1 MEFINELKNK
11 NMAEKLIKEKDLPKV
26 TSISSNDYLRA
37 VTEDGKAVLVKTDS
51 IFAPTPTHYWYG
63 VEFNVNS
70 SNPEV
75 TRIGSLDLLREC
87 PIQSGMRRCIL
98 KDNGDVNYYLHDNN
112 SELTET
118 GVKADLS
125 GNDGQVMVEIPQ
137 FYYKFETKADMC
149 RILLSTIQLP
159 GFSLFKKSYVS
170 AYEAS
175 LDRTSDKLS
184 SVVNSTERYRGGNNN
199 AEWDGT
205 PKSLLGMPA
214 TNISLIN
221 FQKYARNRG
230 SSKWNC
236 NTYTVQTLIYW
247 LYVVEHGTR
256 NSQAPITADLTPEGF
271 KKGGLGD
278 GVTTLSGDDWS
289 SFNSQ
294 NPFIKCGITNSLGNK
309 TGAVSFKMPADYGDL
324 TVEVPSYH
332 GIENPFGHIWKW
344 TDGCKVLIQSDADGG
359 KSLFYTCNNPS
370 DFHFDGTS
378 NYKLA
383 GSLPRSGGYIK
394 EVLFGSDG
402 DILPKEIGGGSSSY
416 FCDYFYT
423 NIPDTGV
430 SERGVRFGGDAYNG
444 SIAGFACSYADNA
457 ASAASA
463 IIGSRLCYL
472 E

>member
-1 MEFINELKNK
+1 MDDKVR
-11 NMAEKLIKEKDLPKV
+11 KEKDLPKV

-63 VEFNVNS
+63 VEYNVNS

-87 PIQSGMRRCIL
+87 PIQNGMRRCVL
-98 KDNGDVNYYLHDNN
+98 KDNGEVNYYLHDKDTT
-112 SELTET
+112 LTET

-137 FYYKFETKADMC
+137 FYYKFEIKADMA
-149 RILLSTIQLP
+149 RVLFSPIQLP
-159 GFSLFKKSYVS
+159 GFTLFKKSYVS

-175 LDRTSDKLS
+175 LDRSSDKLS
-184 SVVNSTERYRGGNNN
+184 SVVNNTDRYRGGNNN

-205 PKSLLGMPA
+205 SKSLLGMPA

-236 NTYTVQTLIYW
+236 NTYMIQVIIYW

-271 KKGGLGD
+271 KKGGLGE
-278 GVTTLSGDDWS
+278 GVTTLSDSAWS
-289 SFNSQ
+289 SFNLY

-359 KSLFYTCNNPS
+359 KSLFYSCNNPEN
-370 DFHFDGTS
+370 FHFEGTN
-378 NYKLA
+378 NYKLI
-383 GSLPRSGGYIK
+383 GNLPRTNGYIK
-394 EVLFGSDG
+394 EVLLGSNG
-402 DILPKEIGGGSSSY
+402 DIMPKEVGGSSSSY

-423 NIPDTGV
+423 SISDSGV
-430 SERGVRFGGDAYNG
+430 SERGVRFGGYAYSG
-444 SIAGFACSYADNA
+444 SAAGFAYSYTDATASYATA
-457 ASAASA
+457 T
-463 IIGSRLCYL
+463 IGSRLCYL

>member
-1 MEFINELKNK
+1 
-11 NMAEKLIKEKDLPKV
+11 MAEKLIKEKDLPKV

-51 IFAPTPTHYWYG
+51 VFAPVPTHYWYG
-63 VEFNVNS
+63 AEFNINA
-70 SNPEV
+70 SNPSV

-87 PIQSGMRRCIL
+87 PIQNNMRRCVL

-125 GNDGQVMVEIPQ
+125 GNDGQVMVELEL
-137 FYYKFETKADMC
+137 YCRFETKADMA
-149 RILLSTIQLP
+149 RILFSTIELP
-159 GFSLFKKSYVS
+159 GFTRFKGYVS

-175 LDRTSDKLS
+175 LDRTNDKLS

-214 TNISLIN
+214 TSISLIN

-236 NTYTVQTLIYW
+236 NTYNVQMLLYW
-247 LYVVEHGTR
+247 LFVVEHGTR
-256 NSQAPITADLTPEGF
+256 DSQAPITTELTPEGF
-271 KKGGLGD
+271 KKGGLGE
-278 GVTTLSGDDWS
+278 GVTTLSDSAWS
-289 SFNSQ
+289 SFNSY

-383 GSLPRSGGYIK
+383 GSLPRSSGYIK

-423 NIPDTGV
+423 STPDSGV
-430 SERGVRFGGDAYNG
+430 SERGVRFSGIADNG
-444 SIAGFACSYADNA
+444 SNAGFACSNTHDT
-457 ASAASA
+457 ASAAHA
-463 IIGSRLCYL
+463 WLGSRLCYL

>member
-63 VEFNVNS
+63 VEYDVNS

-87 PIQSGMRRCIL
+87 PIQNGKRRCVL
-98 KDNGDVNYYLHDNN
+98 KDNGEVNYYLHDKDTT
-112 SELTET
+112 LTET
-118 GVKADLS
+118 GVEADLS

-137 FYYKFETKADMC
+137 FYYKFEIKAGM
-149 RILLSTIQLP
+149 RRFLLSTIQLP

-175 LDRTSDKLS
+175 LDRTNDKLS

-236 NTYTVQTLIYW
+236 NTYNVQMLLYW
-247 LYVVEHGTR
+247 LFVVEHGTR
-256 NSQAPITADLTPEGF
+256 DSQAPITTELTPEGF
-271 KKGGLGD
+271 KKGGLGE
-278 GVTTLSGDDWS
+278 GVTTLSDSAWS
-289 SFNSQ
+289 SFNSY

-383 GSLPRSGGYIK
+383 GSLPRGNGYIK

-423 NIPDTGV
+423 SIPDSGV
-430 SERGVRFGGDAYNG
+430 SERGVRFGGNAYYG
-444 SIAGFACSYADNA
+444 SNAGFAYSTTTITASYAY
-457 ASAASA
+457 AS
-463 IIGSRLCYL
+463 IGSRLCYL

>member
-1 MEFINELKNK
+1 
-11 NMAEKLIKEKDLPKV
+11 MAEKLIKEKDLPKV
-26 TSISSNDYLRA
+26 TSISSSDYLRA
-37 VTEDGKAVLVKTDS
+37 VTRDGKAVLVKTDS
-51 IFAPTPTHYWYG
+51 IFAPVPTHYWYG
-63 VEFNVNS
+63 AEFNINA
-70 SNPEV
+70 SNPSV

-87 PIQSGMRRCIL
+87 PIQNNMRRCVL
-98 KDNGDVNYYLHDNN
+98 KDNGDVNYYLHDKN
-112 SELTET
+112 SDLTET

-125 GNDGQVMVEIPQ
+125 GSDGQVMVELEL
-137 FYYKFETKADMC
+137 YCRFETKADMA
-149 RILLSTIQLP
+149 RILFSTIELP
-159 GFSLFKKSYVS
+159 GFTRFKGYVS

-175 LDRTSDKLS
+175 LDRTNDKLS

-214 TNISLIN
+214 TSISLIN

-236 NTYTVQTLIYW
+236 NTYNVQMLLYW
-247 LYVVEHGTR
+247 LFVVEHGTR
-256 NSQAPITADLTPEGF
+256 DSQAPITTELTPEGF
-271 KKGGLGD
+271 KKGGLGE
-278 GVTTLSGDDWS
+278 GVTTLSDNAWS
-289 SFNSQ
+289 SFNSY

-383 GSLPRSGGYIK
+383 GSLPRSNGYIK
-394 EVLFGSDG
+394 EVLFGSNG

-423 NIPDTGV
+423 SIPDSGV
-430 SERGVRFGGDAYNG
+430 SERGVRFGGSAYYG
-444 SIAGFACSYADNA
+444 SIAGLVCSNSNIA
-457 ASAASA
+457 ASLAYAYF
-463 IIGSRLCYL
+463 GSMAKAPF
-472 E
+472 

>member
-1 MEFINELKNK
+1 MDDKVR
-11 NMAEKLIKEKDLPKV
+11 KEKDLPKV

-63 VEFNVNS
+63 VEYNVNS

-87 PIQSGMRRCIL
+87 PIQNGMRRCVL
-98 KDNGDVNYYLHDNN
+98 KDNGEVNYYLHDKDTT
-112 SELTET
+112 LTET

-137 FYYKFETKADMC
+137 LYFRFETKADMA
-149 RILLSTIQLP
+149 RVLFSPIQLP
-159 GFSLFKKSYVS
+159 GFTLFKKSYVS

-175 LDRTSDKLS
+175 LDRSSDKLS
-184 SVVNSTERYRGGNNN
+184 SVVNNTDRYRGGNNN

-205 PKSLLGMPA
+205 SKSLLGMPA

-236 NTYTVQTLIYW
+236 NTYMIQVIIYW

-271 KKGGLGD
+271 KKGGLGE
-278 GVTTLSGDDWS
+278 GVTTLSDSAWS
-289 SFNSQ
+289 SFNLY

-359 KSLFYTCNNPS
+359 KSLFYSCNNPEN
-370 DFHFDGTS
+370 FHFEGTN
-378 NYKLA
+378 NYKLI
-383 GSLPRSGGYIK
+383 GNLPRTSGYIK
-394 EVLFGSDG
+394 EVLLGSNG
-402 DILPKEIGGGSSSY
+402 DIMPKEVGGSSSSY

-423 NIPDTGV
+423 SIPNSGV
-430 SERGVRFGGDAYNG
+430 SERGVRFGGVAHHG
-444 SIAGFACSYADNA
+444 STAGFAYSDTNPAASNA
-457 ASAASA
+457 AAN
-463 IIGSRLCYL
+463 IGSRLCYL

>member
-1 MEFINELKNK
+1 
-11 NMAEKLIKEKDLPKV
+11 MAEKLIKEKDLPKV

-63 VEFNVNS
+63 VEYNVNS

-87 PIQSGMRRCIL
+87 PIQNGMRRCVL
-98 KDNGDVNYYLHDNN
+98 KDNGEVNYYLHDKDTT
-112 SELTET
+112 LTET

-137 FYYKFETKADMC
+137 FYYKFEIKADMA
-149 RILLSTIQLP
+149 RVLFSPIQLP
-159 GFSLFKKSYVS
+159 GFTLFKKSYVS

-175 LDRTSDKLS
+175 LDRSSDKLS
-184 SVVNSTERYRGGNNN
+184 SVVNNTDRYRGGNNN
-199 AEWDGT
+199 AKWDGT
-205 PKSLLGMPA
+205 SKSLLGMPA

-236 NTYTVQTLIYW
+236 NTYMIQAIIYW

-271 KKGGLGD
+271 KKGGLGE
-278 GVTTLSGDDWS
+278 GVTTLSDSVWS
-289 SFNSQ
+289 SFNLY

-309 TGAVSFKMPADYGDL
+309 TGAVSFKMPADYGDV

-359 KSLFYTCNNPS
+359 KSLFYSCNNPEN
-370 DFHFDGTS
+370 FHFEGTN
-378 NYKLA
+378 NYKLI
-383 GSLPRSGGYIK
+383 GNLPRTNGYIK
-394 EVLFGSDG
+394 EVLLGSNG
-402 DILPKEIGGGSSSY
+402 DIMPKEVGGSSSSY

-423 NIPDTGV
+423 SIPDSGV
-430 SERGVRFGGDAYNG
+430 SERGVRFGGTAATG
-444 SIAGFACSYADNA
+444 STAGFACSSTSYA
-457 ASAASA
+457 ASAATAS
-463 IIGSRLCYL
+463 IGSRLCYL